1 VQQGQQRY
9 WFRAR
14 RYGYGWTPCTWQG
27 WAVVGVFA
35 LLFTG
40 TVTGSIAAAS
50 VSPILVAICT
60 VASVMLVLAL
70 IYVCY
75 AMGEPARWRWGK

>member
-1 VQQGQQRY
+1 MRSEQQHY

-27 WAVVGVFA
+27 WLVVGAFIV
-35 LLFTG
+35 LFTG
-40 TVTGSIAAAS
+40 TVAGSIAAAS
-50 VSPILVAICT
+50 VSGLLVALCAG
-60 VASVMLVLAL
+60 ASFLLVIAL

-75 AMGEPARWRWGK
+75 ATGEPARWRWGK